1 MNEKI
6 TNKHYKEFL
15 KEGIISTINR
25 DQIDKV
31 LANLEHP
38 KAETAKKLILI
49 LFMTGARPKEA
60 LLLKPRD
67 FTKEGKYL
75 KIRIPAVKKGITRTI
90 FLQLKDEEVQSLY
103 DWTQRHYPELLL
115 FWPFISEKKRT
126 NIKAKLRNGVIK
138 TYTSEYHDTTNK
150 LYYWFKQ
157 WFSIL
162 DPTDSYSPYF
172 LRHNHFSRLSEKGA
186 SMQDIM
192 MLKGAKSM
200 ESVRPYLHMSTQQAK
215 KIAKMNLD

>member
-1 MNEKI
+1 MVEKI

-31 LANLEHP
+31 LENIEHP
-38 KAETAKKLILI
+38 KAETAKKLILV

-60 LLLKPRD
+60 LLLKASN
-67 FTKEGKYL
+67 FTKDGRYL
-75 KIRIPAVKKGITRTI
+75 KIRVPGVKKGVTRTI
-90 FLQLKDEEVQSLY
+90 FLPLKDEKVLELWE
-103 DWTQRHYPELLL
+103 WTQKHYPELLL
-115 FWPFISEKKRT
+115 FWPFISDKKRK
-126 NIKAKLRNGVIK
+126 NIKAKLRDGTIK

-157 WFSIL
+157 WFSVL
-162 DPTDSYSPYF
+162 DPINSYSPYF

-192 MLKGAKSM
+192 MLKGARSM
-200 ESVRPYLHMSTQQAK
+200 ESVRPYLHMSSKQAK